1 MAAPV
6 TPRTLGSCPKRI
18 DENEVLE
25 AGVNYNCEFD
35 RSFLTPGSRNTMQP
49 RKVRDGAPPLEASP
63 GSTIPDAA
71 LEDSQKTLAGDAE
84 EQGKHE
90 EMAGDD
96 QSNEP
101 ASNELETENEE
112 VNENE
117 EVKETPPVNEKD
129 GEIADDDEAERERA
143 PSPERFPAAT
153 EALAGDEDSDDSG
166 WGTHL
171 QPGPARRASWAA
183 TQTLFSLAPDHGVD
197 GARAAEQAA
206 QVPTEQVIDSRAGLD
221 GVDGRDGPLVVGY
234 MGRDGVDGR
243 LRRRHIVRAQPTE
256 QEGPR
261 AFPQLASASAS
272 APASQGPLPGFSGG
286 GVSVFGQTLGEP
298 TQPTEQ
304 DEARASKRTRTARPM
319 SRTVPPKE
327 E

>member
-1 MAAPV
+1 M
-6 TPRTLGSCPKRI
+6 
-18 DENEVLE
+18 
-25 AGVNYNCEFD
+25 
-35 RSFLTPGSRNTMQP
+35 
-49 RKVRDGAPPLEASP
+49 
-63 GSTIPDAA
+63 
-71 LEDSQKTLAGDAE
+71 
-84 EQGKHE
+84 
-90 EMAGDD
+90 
-96 QSNEP
+96 
-101 ASNELETENEE
+101 
-112 VNENE
+112 
-117 EVKETPPVNEKD
+117 NEKD
-129 GEIADDDEAERERA
+129 GEIADDDEVERERA

-153 EALAGDEDSDDSG
+153 EALAGDDHQEAAGWGTASSSADSDDSG
-166 WGTHL
+166 WGTRS
-171 QPGPARRASWAA
+171 QPGPARRASRAA
-183 TQTLFSLAPDHGVD
+183 TQRLFSLAPDHGVD

-319 SRTVPPKE
+319 SRAVPPKE

>member
-1 MAAPV
+1 M
-6 TPRTLGSCPKRI
+6 GHRI
-18 DENEVLE
+18 I
-25 AGVNYNCEFD
+25 
-35 RSFLTPGSRNTMQP
+35 
-49 RKVRDGAPPLEASP
+49 
-63 GSTIPDAA
+63 ST
-71 LEDSQKTLAGDAE
+71 
-84 EQGKHE
+84 
-90 EMAGDD
+90 
-96 QSNEP
+96 
-101 ASNELETENEE
+101 
-112 VNENE
+112 
-117 EVKETPPVNEKD
+117 
-129 GEIADDDEAERERA
+129 
-143 PSPERFPAAT
+143 
-153 EALAGDEDSDDSG
+153 
-166 WGTHL
+166 
-171 QPGPARRASWAA
+171 GPARRASWAA

-272 APASQGPLPGFSGG
+272 ASAPASQGPLPGFSGG

-319 SRTVPPKE
+319 SRAVPPK
-327 E
+327 